1 MTKAKALRRKVHSLR
16 LCDFV
21 LKAYKMKQRLLLWLS
36 VLLLLVLVAYM
47 VMDFFCNKEGVST
60 NPYEYSTDK
69 YRKVNPALLCY
80 KEVNSTPVNVVN
92 PKGVAVDAE
101 DRLYVAG
108 EGSVSIYTRD
118 LGFTASVI
126 TGKDARCIAV
136 SQYGKIYLGVD
147 DHVEIWSKEGEL
159 IGKLDTIPEGSV
171 ITSIALSETSIY
183 VADAGNK
190 LVYRYNSY
198 GRFMNEIGRKDPSKG
213 IRGFIIPSHCFDL
226 LIGRQGELWVV
237 NPGRHSLEAYD
248 EAGNL
253 KSTWERTSMTLEG
266 FCGCCN
272 PSNIAM
278 LSDGSFVTSEKGIER
293 VKIHSPSGDF
303 KCVVAPPGMFEQG
316 TKGIDLAVD
325 SNDRIYVLDPV
336 KKVVRVFKLKEK

>member
-1 MTKAKALRRKVHSLR
+1 
-16 LCDFV
+16 
-21 LKAYKMKQRLLLWLS
+21 
-36 VLLLLVLVAYM
+36 M
-47 VMDFFCNKEGVST
+47 VKDFFYGKEGVST

-69 YRKVNPALLCY
+69 YRKVDPALICY
-80 KEVNSTPVNVVN
+80 TEVNSTPVNVVN

-108 EGSVSIYTRD
+108 EGSVSIYNRD
-118 LGFTASVI
+118 LVFTTSVV

-136 SQYGKIYLGVD
+136 SQDGRIYLGVEG
-147 DHVEIWSKEGEL
+147 HVEIWTKEGKQ
-159 IGKLDTIPEGSV
+159 IGTLDTVRGSSV
-171 ITSIALSETSIY
+171 ITSIALSGTSIY

-190 LVYRYNSY
+190 LVYRYDRH

-213 IRGFIIPSHCFDL
+213 IRGFIIPSHYFDL

-248 EAGNL
+248 DAGNM

-278 LSDGSFVTSEKGIER
+278 LTDGSFVTAEKGIER
-293 VKIHSPSGDF
+293 VKVHSPSGDF
-303 KCVVAPPGMFEQG
+303 KCVVAPPGMFEEG

-336 KKVVRVFKLKEK
+336 KKVVRVFRLKDN